1 MDSHP
6 PRTPRLR
13 AAVALVLL
21 VLPVLLLGTAAPA
34 AAHASLIGSDPAQ
47 GAVLEAAPG
56 AVTFTFTESV
66 SAVPDSTRVMDAGG
80 VVVPSSVSASGPE
93 LTVSLDG
100 PVGDGT
106 LVILWRVVSADGHP
120 VSGTLTFSVGAASD
134 AALPPPVEPDAAGAP
149 ALLGLARALGYI
161 TLFLAAGL
169 IAFAVL
175 LLPLGSGADP
185 PRTRVLALARRC
197 AVLAALVWIA
207 QVPLTAGYQFG
218 GGPTDVGSWDSLSP
232 AEYVVPAA
240 VAFGLSASAVLAARA
255 RPGRQHQALA
265 LAPLLLAVA
274 APAFVG
280 HTRAESPLALVIGAD
295 VLHLLAGSTWLGGLL
310 ALAITLRSL
319 ADEDGR
325 AAEVLSRFSTLAAG
339 ILAALLLT
347 GSFLAWRVLGSWS
360 ALVGIAYGRL
370 LLVKIAAVV
379 LVIGLAAWNRF
390 RLLPRLRGSGGAGE
404 GAALLRR
411 TTLAEAGVLVAVL
424 FVTGFL
430 VDRSPEA
437 EVAAVERE
445 RESVQTADL
454 GDITV
459 RVTMTPLLPGT
470 NVVALEMS
478 DAAGEPVEGLE
489 APVVRIS
496 SGDLDFG
503 ELELTNQGPGVY
515 EGRGLLP
522 EPGTWDVQVS
532 LKVDEFTVPVDTV
545 EFVIDAG

>member
-1 MDSHP
+1 
-6 PRTPRLR
+6 
-13 AAVALVLL
+13 
-21 VLPVLLLGTAAPA
+21 
-34 AAHASLIGSDPAQ
+34 
-47 GAVLEAAPG
+47 
-56 AVTFTFTESV
+56 
-66 SAVPDSTRVMDAGG
+66 
-80 VVVPSSVSASGPE
+80 
-93 LTVSLDG
+93 
-100 PVGDGT
+100 
-106 LVILWRVVSADGHP
+106 
-120 VSGTLTFSVGAASD
+120 
-134 AALPPPVEPDAAGAP
+134 
-149 ALLGLARALGYI
+149 
-161 TLFLAAGL
+161 
-169 IAFAVL
+169 
-175 LLPLGSGADP
+175 
-185 PRTRVLALARRC
+185 
-197 AVLAALVWIA
+197 
-207 QVPLTAGYQFG
+207 
-218 GGPTDVGSWDSLSP
+218 
-232 AEYVVPAA
+232 
-240 VAFGLSASAVLAARA
+240 
-255 RPGRQHQALA
+255 
-265 LAPLLLAVA
+265 VA

-319 ADEDGR
+319 ADEGGR

-339 ILAALLLT
+339 ILAALLVT
-347 GSFLAWRVLGSWS
+347 GSFLAWRILGSLS
-360 ALVGIAYGRL
+360 ALVDIAYGRL

-379 LVIGLAAWNRF
+379 LVICLAAWNRF
-390 RLLPRLRGSGGAGE
+390 RLLPRLRDSGGAGE
-404 GAALLRR
+404 GAAAMLRR

-545 EFVIDAG
+545 EFVVDVG